1 MNEEITKEFLDQI
14 PNEYWENAGMFAS
27 DLFTDYKMY
36 TEFFGKDKKESK

>member
-1 MNEEITKEFLDQI
+1 MTKEITEEFLKEI

-36 TEFFGKDKKESK
+36 VEFFKKE